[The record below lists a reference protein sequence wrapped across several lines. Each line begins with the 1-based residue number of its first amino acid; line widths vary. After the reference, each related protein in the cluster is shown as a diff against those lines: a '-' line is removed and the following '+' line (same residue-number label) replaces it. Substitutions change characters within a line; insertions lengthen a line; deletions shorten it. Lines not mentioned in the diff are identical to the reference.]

1 MIFNDH
7 WRLRDKHAFLS
18 PSSPAWIRY
27 DEEKLEERWITAQAA
42 KLGTEMHALAH
53 KMIKLGVKA
62 APLGNTF
69 DLYVNDCIG
78 YKMTPEQT
86 LYYSDNCFGTA
97 DAITFRRLP
106 GEEAALVLRIFDL
119 KTGTTRASVD
129 QLLIYAAL
137 FCLEYQVK
145 PFTIAYDL
153 RIYKDNEIQRFE
165 VDPTDI
171 LKIMDVIRAWDR
183 RIDARMSELD

>member
-42 KLGTEMHALAH
+42 KLGTEMHTLAH

-62 APLGNTF
+62 APLGKTF